1 MGEKVVLR
9 LRQGAMKCHL
19 RADKR
24 QVEQVIMNLVVNAR
38 DAMPAGGDVTIET
51 SVSRLTKPLERDRVI
66 VSPGEYIS
74 VKVIDQGM
82 GMKPDVLSKIFE
94 PFYTTKPTDDGTGL
108 GLSMVHGIMKQSGG
122 YVFVDSDLGESSCF
136 TLLFPAHQKV
146 VDDSYAQ
153 GAPVPKEAS
162 PQRAEG
168 APVLLV
174 EDEAP
179 SARLCG
185 ADSTVARLYGVRG
198 GLWRGGFG
206 NLARPRP
213 VGGYLCH

>member
-1 MGEKVVLR
+1 MSDLTHLLNRLLGEKVVLR
-9 LRQGAMKCHL
+9 QGAMKYHV

-24 QVEQVIMNLVVNAR
+24 QVEQIIMNLVVNAR

-94 PFYTTKPTDDGTGL
+94 SFYTTKPTGERTGL
-108 GLSMVHGIMKQSGG
+108 GLSMVYGIMKQSGG
-122 YVFVDSDLGESSCF
+122 YVFVESDLGESSCF
-136 TLLFPAHQKV
+136 TLLFPAHQGL

-153 GAPVPKEAS
+153 GAPVPKEAP

-168 APVLLV
+168 VV
-174 EDEAP
+174 I
-179 SARLCG
+179 G
-185 ADSTVARLYGVRG
+185 RG
-198 GLWRGGFG
+198 
-206 NLARPRP
+206 
-213 VGGYLCH
+213 

>member
-1 MGEKVVLR
+1 
-9 LRQGAMKCHL
+9 
-19 RADKR
+19 
-24 QVEQVIMNLVVNAR
+24 MNLLVSAR

-94 PFYTTKPTDDGTGL
+94 PFYTTKPTGEGTGL
-108 GLSMVHGIMKQSGG
+108 GLSMVYGIMEQSGG

-136 TLLFPAHQKV
+136 TLLFPAHQGV

-162 PQRAEG
+162 SLGREVPYMLVNIN
-168 APVLLV
+168 VLCNFGTKLFPDLV
-174 EDEAP
+174 RISCVNPA
-179 SARLCG
+179 
-185 ADSTVARLYGVRG
+185 
-198 GLWRGGFG
+198 F
-206 NLARPRP
+206 
-213 VGGYLCH
+213 